1 MVSPRTAT
9 FINQAVPM
17 GGCRSNKPGNEGLT
31 QAIKD
36 DEARTFFNLVVKMVE
51 WEERSPKVRSV
62 ETTVRASG
70 Q

>member
-1 MVSPRTAT
+1 
-9 FINQAVPM
+9 M